1 MPQLTYGFQEREMAL
16 VRSPR
21 WGRFFVIESRF
32 FVIEKRDCQLRPP
45 LRCRRAAIEKL
56 ANGCDKLGWRER
68 LGQKEAV
75 RDAMRGPLV
84 GTGTGHVDDGNRSLW
99 HAWRLPIRP
108 FCPAV

>member
-1 MPQLTYGFQEREMAL
+1 MAL

-32 FVIEKRDCQLRPP
+32 FVNEKRDCRLRPP

-56 ANGCDKLGWRER
+56 GNGYDKLGWRER

-84 GTGTGHVDDGNRSLW
+84 GTGAGARHRHQRRAARFQGGAMVLISTT
-99 HAWRLPIRP
+99 ATT
-108 FCPAV
+108 A

>member
-1 MPQLTYGFQEREMAL
+1 MAL

-21 WGRFFVIESRF
+21 WGRF

-84 GTGTGHVDDGNRSLW
+84 GTSTGHVDDGKIW
-99 HAWRLPIRP
+99 IDLPGMLGDFP
-108 FCPAV
+108 SVHSAPQFDVGHECPVVAAPVSP